1 MNVKRETIKML
12 EVKLEECLY
21 NLDVVECFLIN
32 TPNLMAVKEKKDISH
47 QKLAMVKNLNKPVIF
62 KFKRLDKFES
72 KF

>member
-32 TPNLMAVKEKKDISH
+32 TPNLMAVKEKKRYITSKTCH
-47 QKLAMVKNLNKPVIF
+47 GKKLKQTCNI
-62 KFKRLDKFES
+62 
-72 KF
+72 